1 MRLYKLLSV
10 SYIQYSNTESYLK
23 NAHCKTILFCIL
35 VYPSII
41 SLFKHLSR
49 LVCIEWCHYALLAA
63 VLMFLRASSRCC
75 VRNSLSGIPLALAL
89 SLLSMRLW
97 ARCRPQ
103 SPLSDSLLPA
113 PRRWG
118 KGCRGELF
126 RLCVWGGN
134 DWVSVSRHSS
144 SISRFVLPCTRKLS
158 LAFIPPTVAEENKSP
173 LIGGIFMI
181 TVKFSTR

>member
-10 SYIQYSNTESYLK
+10 SYIQYSNTEFYLK

-49 LVCIEWCHYALLAA
+49 LVCIEWYHYALLAA

-118 KGCRGELF
+118 KGC
-126 RLCVWGGN
+126 GGSFFGYVFGAGMTGFQWAGTPPRYP
-134 DWVSVSRHSS
+134 DLSS
-144 SISRFVLPCTRKLS
+144 PAPGSYR
-158 LAFIPPTVAEENKSP
+158 
-173 LIGGIFMI
+173 
-181 TVKFSTR
+181 